1 MEWIDLRSDTLTKP
15 TPEMRLA
22 MYSAELGDDCYGEDP
37 TVRALEA
44 LAAEMAGKPAAL
56 YVTSGTQGN
65 QLAVM
70 VHARRG
76 AEVLCE
82 ASAHI
87 VGNESGGI
95 AALTGAQ
102 TRTIEAPHG
111 KLTPAHVAPY
121 IAPRKSNCPGAALL
135 ALENTHNAAGG
146 VYYTPDEMGALHALA
161 QAHGVPVHVDGARIF
176 NAAVAQGLALET
188 LTRHAESVQI
198 CLSKGLCA
206 PVGSV
211 LVGDVEFIDEAR
223 RYRRLLGGGMR
234 QAGVIAA
241 AGVVALKH
249 MVERLAEDHENA
261 RLLAAAAAETR
272 LQIDLSIVQI
282 NIVRLGV
289 GPLGVSVADFV
300 IHLREHG
307 VLANASAP
315 DAVRLVTH
323 HDVTRAQ
330 VLQAGE
336 VLRRLAA

>member
-1 MEWIDLRSDTLTKP
+1 MDLIDLRSDTLTKP

-22 MYSAELGDDCYGEDP
+22 MYTAELGDDCYGEDP

-44 LAAEMAGKPAAL
+44 LAAEMAGKAAAL

-70 VHARRG
+70 VRAGRG
-76 AEVLCE
+76 TEVLCD

-95 AALTGAQ
+95 AALSGAQ
-102 TRTIEAPHG
+102 TRTIEVPHG
-111 KLTPAHVAPY
+111 KLTPERVAPY
-121 IAPRKSNCPGAALL
+121 IARRKSNCPGAALL
-135 ALENTHNAAGG
+135 ALENTHNAGGG
-146 VYYTPDEMGALHALA
+146 VYYTPDEMAALHALA
-161 QAHGVPVHVDGARIF
+161 REHGVPVHVDGARIF
-176 NAAVAQGLALET
+176 NAAVAQGVPLKALA
-188 LTRHAESVQI
+188 RHAESVQI

-211 LVGDVEFIDEAR
+211 LVGDAEFIAEAR

-234 QAGVIAA
+234 QAGVVAA
-241 AGVVALKH
+241 AGIVALKH

-261 RLLAAAAAETR
+261 RLLAEAAADTR
-272 LQIDLSIVQI
+272 LDVDLTTVQT

-289 GPLGVSVADFV
+289 GALGLSAAEFVAR
-300 IHLREHG
+300 LREHG

-323 HDVTRAQ
+323 RDVTRAQ
-330 VLQAGE
+330 VLAAGE

>member
-1 MEWIDLRSDTLTKP
+1 MIDLRSDTLTKP

-37 TVRALEA
+37 TVRALEE
-44 LAAEMAGKPAAL
+44 LAAGMAGKPAAL

-70 VHARRG
+70 VHTRRG
-76 AEVLCE
+76 SEVLCDS
-82 ASAHI
+82 SAHI

-95 AALTGAQ
+95 AALSGAQ

-111 KLTPAHVAPY
+111 KLTPAQVAPH
-121 IAPRKSNCPGAALL
+121 IVPRKANCPGAALL
-135 ALENTHNAAGG
+135 ALENTHNAGGG
-146 VYYTPDEMGALHALA
+146 VCYSAEEMAALHALA
-161 QAHGVPVHVDGARIF
+161 REYGVPVHVDGARIF
-176 NAAVAQGLALET
+176 NAAVAQGVALDA

-206 PVGSV
+206 PVGSM
-211 LVGDVEFIDEAR
+211 LVGEADFITEAR

-241 AGVVALKH
+241 AGIVALKQ
-249 MVERLAEDHENA
+249 MVERLAEDHAHA
-261 RLLAAAAAETR
+261 RLLAEAVAETR
-272 LQIDLSIVQI
+272 LEIDLSTVQT
-282 NIVRLGV
+282 NIVRIGV
-289 GPLGVSVADFV
+289 TALGVSAAEFVAQ
-300 IHLREHG
+300 LRAHG

-315 DAVRLVTH
+315 DTVRLVTH

-330 VLQAGE
+330 IEQAAG
-336 VLRRLAA
+336 VLRQLGG

>member
-1 MEWIDLRSDTLTKP
+1 MELIDLRSDTLTKP

-37 TVRALEA
+37 TVRALEE
-44 LAAEMAGKPAAL
+44 LAAGMAGKAAAL

-76 AEVLCE
+76 TEVLCE

-87 VGNESGGI
+87 VGNESGGV

-102 TRTIEAPHG
+102 TRTIEAPLG
-111 KLTPAHVAPY
+111 KLTPAHVRPY
-121 IAPRKSNCPGAALL
+121 IEPRKSNCPGAALL
-135 ALENTHNAAGG
+135 AIENTHNAAGG
-146 VYYTPDEMGALHALA
+146 VCYSAEEMAALHALA
-161 QAHGVPVHVDGARIF
+161 QQHGVPVHVDGARIF
-176 NAAVAQGLALET
+176 NAAVAQGVALDA
-188 LTRHAESVQI
+188 LTRHTESAQI

-206 PVGSV
+206 PVGSL
-211 LVGDVEFIDEAR
+211 LVGDADFIAEAR

-241 AGVVALKH
+241 AGIVALKH
-249 MVERLAEDHENA
+249 MVERLAEDHAHA
-261 RLLAAAAAETR
+261 RLLAEAMAETR
-272 LQIDLSIVQI
+272 LDIDLVTVQT
-282 NIVRLGV
+282 NIVRIGV
-289 GPLGVSVADFV
+289 SPLGVSAAEFV
-300 IHLREHG
+300 IRLRENG

-323 HDVTRAQ
+323 HDVTRTQ
-330 VLQAGE
+330 IEQAATI
-336 VLRRLAA
+336 LRRLAA

>member
-1 MEWIDLRSDTLTKP
+1 MEMIDLRSDTLTRP
-15 TPEMRLA
+15 TPAMRQA
-22 MYSAELGDDCYGEDP
+22 MYAAEVGDDCYGEDP
-37 TVRALEA
+37 TVRALEE
-44 LAAEMAGKPAAL
+44 LAAGMAGKAAAL

-76 AEVLCE
+76 SEVLCE

-111 KLTPAHVAPY
+111 KLIPALVAPY
-121 IAPRKSNCPGAALL
+121 IEPRKSNCPGASLL

-146 VYYTPDEMGALHALA
+146 VCYSPEEMGALHALA
-161 QAHGVPVHVDGARIF
+161 KAHGVPVHVDGARLC
-176 NAAVAQGLALET
+176 NAAVALGVPLTELA
-188 LTRHAESVQI
+188 RHAESVQI

-211 LVGDVEFIDEAR
+211 LVGDADFIAEAR
-223 RYRRLLGGGMR
+223 HFRRLLGGGMR

-241 AGVVALKH
+241 AGIVALTQ
-249 MVERLAEDHENA
+249 MVERLAEDHA
-261 RLLAAAAAETR
+261 HAQVLAKAIAATR
-272 LQIDLSIVQI
+272 LQIDLATVQT
-282 NIVRLGV
+282 NIVRFGV
-289 GPLGVSVADFV
+289 GPLGVSAAEFLAR
-300 IHLREHG
+300 LRAEG
-307 VLANASAP
+307 VLANACAP

-323 HDVTRAQ
+323 HDVKRADIKRAAGI
-330 VLQAGE
+330 LQ
-336 VLRRLAA
+336 RLAA

>member
-1 MEWIDLRSDTLTKP
+1 MDLIDLRSDTLTKP

-22 MYSAELGDDCYGEDP
+22 MYTAELGDDCYGEDP
-37 TVRALEA
+37 TVRTLEA
-44 LAAEMAGKPAAL
+44 LAAEMAGKAAAL

-70 VHARRG
+70 VRAGRG
-76 AEVLCE
+76 TEVLCD

-95 AALTGAQ
+95 AALSGAQ
-102 TRTIEAPHG
+102 PRTIEVPHG
-111 KLTPAHVAPY
+111 KLTPERVAPY

-135 ALENTHNAAGG
+135 ALENTHNAGGG
-146 VYYTPDEMGALHALA
+146 VYYTPDEMAALHALA
-161 QAHGVPVHVDGARIF
+161 REHGVPVHVDGARIF
-176 NAAVAQGLALET
+176 NAAVAQGVPLEA

-211 LVGDVEFIDEAR
+211 LVGDAEFIAEAR

-241 AGVVALKH
+241 AGIVALKH
-249 MVERLAEDHENA
+249 MVERLVEDHENA

-272 LQIDLSIVQI
+272 LAVDLATVQT

-289 GPLGVSVADFV
+289 GGLGLSAAEFVSR
-300 IHLREHG
+300 LREHG

-323 HDVTRAQ
+323 RDVTRVQAQ
-330 VLQAGE
+330 AAGE